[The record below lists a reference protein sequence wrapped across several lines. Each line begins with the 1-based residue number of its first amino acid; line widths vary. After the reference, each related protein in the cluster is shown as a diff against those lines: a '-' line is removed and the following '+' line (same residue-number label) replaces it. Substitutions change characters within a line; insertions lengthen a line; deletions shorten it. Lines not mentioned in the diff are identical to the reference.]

1 MPLVG
6 GGGSPNVAGAGG
18 NPSGVGNTLNYI
30 GEHAYAYSG
39 AIDVDDNAT
48 SLLKFTTGGLYVK
61 GKFQPQYMV
70 ANAGAGSEDYRFA
83 VKFDN
88 QEVSVTLIAEATDRD
103 AFYSKVDLI
112 IPPFTTVEVTAQNVT
127 DNNARAVGA
136 IITGWV
142 FA

>member
-30 GEHAYAYSG
+30 GDHAYAYSG
-39 AIDVDDNAT
+39 GIDVDNNAT

-61 GKFQPQYMV
+61 GRFQPQYFV
-70 ANAGAGSEDYRFA
+70 ANAGEATEDYRFA

-88 QEVSVTLIAEATDRD
+88 QEVSVTLIAEGTDRD
-103 AFYSKVDLI
+103 AFYSKVNLI
-112 IPPFTTVEVTAQNVT
+112 IPPFTTVEVTAQNVSDST
-127 DNNARAVGA
+127 TRSVGA
-136 IITGWV
+136 IITGRV
-142 FA
+142 YQ